1 MVALLAPDRAYE
13 ELEEAVAGAF
23 SPDELMEL
31 GQLAVTIVVARTK
44 RGIDADGK
52 TFKAYSPAYLLER
65 QRASLR
71 TTPVDLAVKGHMLGG
86 MVPSVTGTNEVTV
99 GFVSATEAIKAAAH
113 TDGVD
118 RSVSTRG
125 RKGGAHQRRMH
136 LPKRDFLDVRLPA
149 EIDLVAEAASEMMAE
164 KAGG

>member
-1 MVALLAPDRAYE
+1 MVALLSPERAYE
-13 ELEEAVAGAF
+13 QLEEAVAGTLGA
-23 SPDELMEL
+23 DDLMAL

-52 TFKAYSPAYLLER
+52 TFKGYSRAYADWRER
-65 QRASLR
+65 KSLQ
-71 TTPVDLAVKGHMLGG
+71 TSPVDLAVKGHMLGG
-86 MVPSVTGTNEVTV
+86 MVPSVTGPNEVTV

-113 TDGVD
+113 TQGVD
-118 RSVSTRG
+118 RSVTAPG

-149 EIDLVAEAASEMMAE
+149 ELDLVAEAASEMLAE